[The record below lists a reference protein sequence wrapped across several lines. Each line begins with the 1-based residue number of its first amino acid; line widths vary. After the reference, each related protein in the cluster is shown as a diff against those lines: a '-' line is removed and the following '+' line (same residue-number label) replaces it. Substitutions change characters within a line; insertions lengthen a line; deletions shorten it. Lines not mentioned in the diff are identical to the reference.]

1 MCKAKKEYADKSFL
15 QFNEKDM
22 KIFYDEIAYTTPKE
36 DWHQKIIKA
45 KQKLKNL
52 DDDALAKEK
61 LETQIKLANA
71 TMQNRNTALEFGVP
85 VASLMFSILA
95 IIVSLRPVEPTT
107 YIAFPFFSFFQT
119 ILPISSDSCLF
130 FKIAVWLSFCTLV
143 TVPVLLFCYHYTNRR
158 RRQVFYYQTLLNI
171 IESIEKEREHS
182 NRYDVSVHNTETGET
197 KQFDAH
203 LLPNNK

>member
-1 MCKAKKEYADKSFL
+1 
-15 QFNEKDM
+15 M

-85 VASLMFSILA
+85 VASLVFSVISILFSIRLA
-95 IIVSLRPVEPTT
+95 EPTS
-107 YIAFPFFSFFQT
+107 YEIIDQKIEPILSKGVSCT
-119 ILPISSDSCLF
+119 ILAAMFLC
-130 FKIAVWLSFCTLV
+130 VCTLAA
-143 TVPVLLFCYHYTNRR
+143 LLILIICQFFCKKRKHE
-158 RRQVFYYQTLLNI
+158 VFYYQTILNI

-182 NRYDVSVHNTETGET
+182 NRYDVNVHNTETGET